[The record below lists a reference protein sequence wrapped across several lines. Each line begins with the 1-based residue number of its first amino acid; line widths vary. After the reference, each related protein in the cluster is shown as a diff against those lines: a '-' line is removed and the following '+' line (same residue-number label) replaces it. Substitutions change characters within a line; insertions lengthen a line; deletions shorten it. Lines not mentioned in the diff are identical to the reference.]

1 MKKYIKSVV
10 ALTVICGV
18 VAILLAL
25 TNSITA
31 PIIEKNASAAAD
43 EALLIVLPDGEE
55 FTSVDLSAYDLP
67 ATVTEAFTEK
77 NGGVVVKLTT
87 TGYGSDMVIMVGIDG
102 SGTVTGAT
110 YLSSNE
116 TLGYEKTY
124 GENVVGATVDTVDGI
139 DTIAGAT
146 MTTGAYKGVVKDA
159 LNTAVILGG
168 GSADIRTEEE
178 ILADNLNG
186 ALPDGEGEFESV
198 FVAEAID
205 ESITAV
211 YKAVNGK
218 GYVFV
223 VEKASADSDEEAEPV
238 FVGTDAK
245 GNVITDVDEAVKTAV
260 ADSAAA
266 IIASEIT
273 ELDISGYEMPKQV
286 EKAYKTAS
294 GNYVFDLKAAGFGIN
309 GDEYYSPSGEYIKIK
324 ISVTADGQ
332 IIACQTVSQKETDGI
347 GSACADAEFYSQF
360 NGKTEADYGDID
372 AISGATITTNGYKTA
387 VSKVFE
393 AIKILKGE
401 A

>member
-1 MKKYIKSVV
+1 MKNYIKSVG
-10 ALTVICGV
+10 ALTVICAV
-18 VAILLAL
+18 IAILLAL

-31 PIIEKNASAAAD
+31 PVIEKNASAAAN

-55 FTSVDLSAYDLP
+55 FASVDLSSYELP
-67 ATVTEAFTEK
+67 STVTEAFTEK

-87 TGYGSDMVIMVGIDG
+87 SGYGSDMVIMVGIDG

-110 YLSSNE
+110 CLSSNE

-124 GENVVGATVDTVDGI
+124 GESVAGATVDTVDGI
-139 DTIAGAT
+139 DVIAGAT
-146 MTTGAYKGVVKDA
+146 KTTAAYKGAVKDA
-159 LNTAVILGG
+159 LNTAVIIGG
-168 GSADIRTEEE
+168 GSVDVRTEEE

-186 ALPDGEGEFESV
+186 ALPEGEGEFESV

-223 VEKASADSDEEAEPV
+223 VGEA
-238 FVGTDAK
+238 FVGADAE
-245 GNVITDVDEAVKTAV
+245 GNVVTDVDDAVKAAVSGSAV
-260 ADSAAA
+260 A
-266 IIASEIT
+266 IINSEIT
-273 ELDISGYEMPKQV
+273 ELDISGYEMPKQI

-294 GNYVFDLKAAGFGIN
+294 GNYVFDLKASGFGIN
-309 GDEYYSPSGEYIKIK
+309 GDEYYNPSGEYIKIK
-324 ISVTADGQ
+324 VSVTEDGK

-347 GSACADAEFYSQF
+347 GSACEDVSFYSQF

>member
-1 MKKYIKSVV
+1 MKNYIKSVG
-10 ALTVICGV
+10 ALTVICAV
-18 VAILLAL
+18 IAILLAL

-31 PIIEKNASAAAD
+31 PIIEKNANAAAND
-43 EALLIVLPDGEE
+43 ALLIVLPDGEE
-55 FTSVDLSAYDLP
+55 FTSVDLSVYELP
-67 ATVTEAFTEK
+67 STVTEAFTEK

-87 TGYGSDMVIMVGIDG
+87 SGYGSDMVIMVGIDG

-110 YLSSNE
+110 CLSSNE

-124 GENVVGATVDTVDGI
+124 GENTVGATVDTVDGI
-139 DTIAGAT
+139 DVIAGAT
-146 MTTGAYKGVVKDA
+146 KTTAAYKGAVKDA

-168 GSADIRTEEE
+168 GSVDVRTEEE

-186 ALPDGEGEFESV
+186 ALPEGEGEFESV

-205 ESITAV
+205 ERITSV

-223 VEKASADSDEEAEPV
+223 VGEA
-238 FVGTDAK
+238 FIGTDAE
-245 GNVITDVDEAVKTAV
+245 GNVVTAADDTVKVAVSSSAV
-260 ADSAAA
+260 A
-266 IIASEIT
+266 IINSEIT
-273 ELDISGYEMPKQV
+273 ELDVSDYEMPKQI

-294 GNYVFDLKAAGFGIN
+294 GNYVFDLKASGFGIN
-309 GDEYYSPSGEYIKIK
+309 GDEYYNPSGEYIKIK
-324 ISVTADGQ
+324 ISVTEDGK

-347 GSACADAEFYSQF
+347 GSACEDVSFYSQF

>member
-1 MKKYIKSVV
+1 MKNYIKSVG
-10 ALTVICGV
+10 ALTVICAV
-18 VAILLAL
+18 IAILLAL

-31 PIIEKNASAAAD
+31 PIIEKNANAAAND
-43 EALLIVLPDGEE
+43 ALLIVLPDGEE
-55 FTSVDLSAYDLP
+55 FTSVDLSAYELP

-87 TGYGSDMVIMVGIDG
+87 SGYGSDMVIMVGIDG

-110 YLSSNE
+110 CLSSNE

-124 GENVVGATVDTVDGI
+124 GENTVGATVDTVDGI
-139 DTIAGAT
+139 DVIAGAT
-146 MTTGAYKGVVKDA
+146 KTTAAYKGAVKDA

-168 GSADIRTEEE
+168 GSVDVRTEEE

-186 ALPDGEGEFESV
+186 ALPEGEGEFETV

-223 VEKASADSDEEAEPV
+223 VGEA
-238 FVGTDAK
+238 FVGTDAE
-245 GNVITDVDEAVKTAV
+245 GNVVTDTDDTVKAAVSS
-260 ADSAAA
+260 SATA
-266 IIASEIT
+266 IINSEIT
-273 ELDISGYEMPKQV
+273 ELDISGYEMPKQI

-294 GNYVFDLKAAGFGIN
+294 GNYVFDLKASGFGIN
-309 GDEYYSPSGEYIKIK
+309 GDEYYNPSGEYIKIK
-324 ISVTADGQ
+324 ISVTEDGK

-347 GSACADAEFYSQF
+347 GSACEDVSFYSQF

>member
-1 MKKYIKSVV
+1 MKNYIKSVG
-10 ALTVICGV
+10 ALTVICAV
-18 VAILLAL
+18 IAILLAL

-31 PIIEKNASAAAD
+31 PIIEKNASAAAND
-43 EALLIVLPDGEE
+43 ALLIVLPDGEE
-55 FTSVDLSAYDLP
+55 FTSVDLSAYELP

-87 TGYGSDMVIMVGIDG
+87 SGYGSDMVIMVGIDG

-110 YLSSNE
+110 CLSSNE

-124 GENVVGATVDTVDGI
+124 GENTVGATVDTVDGI
-139 DTIAGAT
+139 DVIAGAT
-146 MTTGAYKGVVKDA
+146 KTTAAYKGAVKDA

-168 GSADIRTEEE
+168 GSVDVRTEEE

-186 ALPDGEGEFESV
+186 ALPEGEGEFESV

-205 ESITAV
+205 ESITSV

-223 VEKASADSDEEAEPV
+223 VGEA
-238 FVGTDAK
+238 FVGTDAE
-245 GNVITDVDEAVKTAV
+245 GNVITDVDDTVKAAVSSSVT
-260 ADSAAA
+260 A
-266 IIASEIT
+266 IINSDIT
-273 ELDISGYEMPKQV
+273 ELDISGYEMPKQI

-294 GNYVFDLKAAGFGIN
+294 GNYVFDLKASGFGIN
-309 GDEYYSPSGEYIKIK
+309 GDEYYNPSGEYIKIK
-324 ISVTADGQ
+324 VSVTEDGK

-347 GSACADAEFYSQF
+347 GSSCEDVSFYSQF

>member
-1 MKKYIKSVV
+1 MKNYIKSVG
-10 ALTVICGV
+10 ALTVICAV
-18 VAILLAL
+18 IAILLAL

-31 PIIEKNASAAAD
+31 PIIEKNASAAAND
-43 EALLIVLPDGEE
+43 ALLIVLPDGEE
-55 FTSVDLSAYDLP
+55 FTSVDLSAYELP

-87 TGYGSDMVIMVGIDG
+87 SGYGSDMVIMVGIDG

-110 YLSSNE
+110 CLSSNE

-124 GENVVGATVDTVDGI
+124 GENTVGATVDTVDGI
-139 DTIAGAT
+139 DVIAGAT
-146 MTTGAYKGVVKDA
+146 KTTAAYKGAVKDA

-168 GSADIRTEEE
+168 GSVDVRTEEE

-186 ALPDGEGEFESV
+186 ALPEGEGEFESV

-205 ESITAV
+205 ESITSV

-223 VEKASADSDEEAEPV
+223 VGEA
-238 FVGTDAK
+238 FVGTDAE
-245 GNVITDVDEAVKTAV
+245 GNVITDVDDTVKAAVSSSVT
-260 ADSAAA
+260 A
-266 IIASEIT
+266 IINSDIT
-273 ELDISGYEMPKQV
+273 ELDISGYEMPKQI

-294 GNYVFDLKAAGFGIN
+294 GNYVFDLKASGFGIN
-309 GDEYYSPSGEYIKIK
+309 GDEYYNPSGEYIKIK
-324 ISVTADGQ
+324 ISVTEDGK

-347 GSACADAEFYSQF
+347 GSACEDVSFYSQF

>member
-1 MKKYIKSVV
+1 MKNYIKSVG
-10 ALTVICGV
+10 ALTVICAV
-18 VAILLAL
+18 IAILLAL

-31 PIIEKNASAAAD
+31 PVIEKNANAAAN

-55 FTSVDLSAYDLP
+55 FASVDLSSYELP
-67 ATVTEAFTEK
+67 STVTEAFTEK

-87 TGYGSDMVIMVGIDG
+87 SGYGSDMVIMVGVDG

-110 YLSSNE
+110 CLSSNE

-124 GENVVGATVDTVDGI
+124 GESAIGSTVDTVDGI
-139 DTIAGAT
+139 DVIAGAT
-146 MTTGAYKGVVKDA
+146 KTTAAYKGAVKDA
-159 LNTAVILGG
+159 LNTAVIIGG
-168 GSADIRTEEE
+168 GSVDVRTEEE

-186 ALPDGEGEFESV
+186 ALPEGEGEFESV

-223 VEKASADSDEEAEPV
+223 VGEA
-238 FVGTDAK
+238 FVGADAD
-245 GNVITDVDEAVKTAV
+245 GNVVTDVDDAVKTAV
-260 ADSAAA
+260 SGSVAA
-266 IIASEIT
+266 IINSEIT
-273 ELDISGYEMPKQV
+273 ELDISGYEMPKQI

-294 GNYVFDLKAAGFGIN
+294 GNYVFDLKASGFGIN
-309 GDEYYSPSGEYIKIK
+309 GDEYYNPSGEYIKIK
-324 ISVTADGQ
+324 VSVTEDGK

-347 GSACADAEFYSQF
+347 GSACEDVSFYSQF

>member
-1 MKKYIKSVV
+1 MKNYIKSVG
-10 ALTVICGV
+10 ALTVICAV
-18 VAILLAL
+18 IAILLAL

-31 PIIEKNASAAAD
+31 PIIEKNANAAAN

-55 FTSVDLSAYDLP
+55 FTSVDLSSYELP
-67 ATVTEAFTEK
+67 STVTEAFTEK

-87 TGYGSDMVIMVGIDG
+87 SGYGSDMVIMVGIDG

-110 YLSSNE
+110 CLSSNE

-124 GENVVGATVDTVDGI
+124 GESVAGATVDTVDGI
-139 DTIAGAT
+139 DVIAGAT
-146 MTTGAYKGVVKDA
+146 KTTAAYKGAVKDA

-168 GSADIRTEEE
+168 GSVDVRTEEE

-186 ALPDGEGEFESV
+186 ALPEGEGEFESV

-223 VEKASADSDEEAEPV
+223 VGEA
-238 FVGTDAK
+238 FVGTDAE
-245 GNVITDVDEAVKTAV
+245 GNVVTDVDDAVKAAV
-260 ADSAAA
+260 SGSAAA
-266 IIASEIT
+266 IINSEIT
-273 ELDISGYEMPKQV
+273 ELDISGYEMPKQI

-294 GNYVFDLKAAGFGIN
+294 GIYVFDLKASGFGIN
-309 GDEYYSPSGEYIKIK
+309 GDEYYNPSGEYIKIK
-324 ISVTADGQ
+324 VSVTEDGK

-347 GSACADAEFYSQF
+347 GSACEDVSFYSQF

>member
-1 MKKYIKSVV
+1 MKNYIKSVG
-10 ALTVICGV
+10 ALTVICAV
-18 VAILLAL
+18 IAILLAL

-31 PIIEKNASAAAD
+31 PIIEKNASAAAND
-43 EALLIVLPDGEE
+43 ALLIVLPDGEE
-55 FTSVDLSAYDLP
+55 FTSVDLSSYELP

-87 TGYGSDMVIMVGIDG
+87 SGYGSDMVIMVGIDG

-110 YLSSNE
+110 CLSSNE

-124 GENVVGATVDTVDGI
+124 GENTVGATVDTVDGI
-139 DTIAGAT
+139 DVIAGAT
-146 MTTGAYKGVVKDA
+146 KTTAAYKGAVKDA

-168 GSADIRTEEE
+168 GSVDVRTEEE

-186 ALPDGEGEFESV
+186 ALPEGEGEFESV

-205 ESITAV
+205 ESITSV

-223 VEKASADSDEEAEPV
+223 VGEA
-238 FVGTDAK
+238 FVGTDAE
-245 GNVITDVDEAVKTAV
+245 GNVVTVVDDTVKAAVSSSV
-260 ADSAAA
+260 AA
-266 IIASEIT
+266 IINSEIT
-273 ELDISGYEMPKQV
+273 EIDISGYEMPKQI

-294 GNYVFDLKAAGFGIN
+294 GNYVFDLKASGFGIN
-309 GDEYYSPSGEYIKIK
+309 GDEYYNPSGEYIKIK
-324 ISVTADGQ
+324 VSVTEDGK

-347 GSACADAEFYSQF
+347 GSACEDVSFYSQF

>member
-1 MKKYIKSVV
+1 MKNYIKSVG
-10 ALTVICGV
+10 ALTVICAV
-18 VAILLAL
+18 IAILLAL

-31 PIIEKNASAAAD
+31 PVIEKNASAAAN

-55 FTSVDLSAYDLP
+55 FTSVDLSSYELP
-67 ATVTEAFTEK
+67 STVTEAFTEK

-87 TGYGSDMVIMVGIDG
+87 SGYGSDMVIMVGVDG

-110 YLSSNE
+110 CLSSNE

-124 GENVVGATVDTVDGI
+124 GESVAGATVDTVDGI
-139 DTIAGAT
+139 DVIAGAT
-146 MTTGAYKGVVKDA
+146 KTTAAYKGAVKDA

-168 GSADIRTEEE
+168 GSVDVRTEEE

-186 ALPDGEGEFESV
+186 ALPEGEGEFESV

-223 VEKASADSDEEAEPV
+223 VGEA
-238 FVGTDAK
+238 FVGADAE
-245 GNVITDVDEAVKTAV
+245 GNVVTDVEDVVKAAVSG
-260 ADSAAA
+260 SAAA
-266 IIASEIT
+266 IINSEIT
-273 ELDISGYEMPKQV
+273 ELDISGYEMPKQI

-294 GNYVFDLKAAGFGIN
+294 GNYVFDLKASGFGIN
-309 GDEYYSPSGEYIKIK
+309 GDEYYNPSGEYIKIK
-324 ISVTADGQ
+324 VSVTEDGK

-347 GSACADAEFYSQF
+347 GSACEDVSFYSQF

-393 AIKILKGE
+393 AIKILKGG

>member
-1 MKKYIKSVV
+1 MKNYIKSVG
-10 ALTVICGV
+10 ALTVICAV
-18 VAILLAL
+18 IAILLAL

-31 PIIEKNASAAAD
+31 PIIEKNANAAAN

-55 FTSVDLSAYDLP
+55 FTSVDLSSYELP
-67 ATVTEAFTEK
+67 STVTEAFTEK

-87 TGYGSDMVIMVGIDG
+87 SGYGSDMVIMVGVDG

-110 YLSSNE
+110 CLSSNE

-124 GENVVGATVDTVDGI
+124 GESVAGATVDTVDGI
-139 DTIAGAT
+139 DVIAGAT
-146 MTTGAYKGVVKDA
+146 KTTAAYKGAVKDA

-168 GSADIRTEEE
+168 GSVDVRTEEE

-186 ALPDGEGEFESV
+186 ALPEGEGEFESV

-223 VEKASADSDEEAEPV
+223 VGEA
-238 FVGTDAK
+238 FVGADAE
-245 GNVITDVDEAVKTAV
+245 GNVVTVVDDAVKTAV
-260 ADSAAA
+260 SDSAAA
-266 IIASEIT
+266 IINSEIT
-273 ELDISGYEMPKQV
+273 ELDISGYEMPKQI

-294 GNYVFDLKAAGFGIN
+294 GNYVFDLKASGFGIN
-309 GDEYYSPSGEYIKIK
+309 GDEYYNPSGEYIKIK
-324 ISVTADGQ
+324 VSVTEDGK

-347 GSACADAEFYSQF
+347 GSACEDVSFYSQF

>member
-1 MKKYIKSVV
+1 MKNYIKSVG
-10 ALTVICGV
+10 ALTVICAV
-18 VAILLAL
+18 IAILLAL

-31 PIIEKNASAAAD
+31 PIIEKNANAAAND
-43 EALLIVLPDGEE
+43 ALLIVLPDGEE
-55 FTSVDLSAYDLP
+55 FTSVDLSAYELP

-87 TGYGSDMVIMVGIDG
+87 SGYGSDMVIMVGIDS

-110 YLSSNE
+110 YLSGNE
-116 TLGYEKTY
+116 TLKAEKTY
-124 GENVVGATVDTVDGI
+124 GERVIGATVDTVDGI
-139 DTIAGAT
+139 DTVANAT
-146 MTTGAYKGVVKDA
+146 MTTAAYKGAVKDA

-168 GSADIRTEEE
+168 GSVDVRTEEE

-186 ALPDGEGEFESV
+186 ALPEGEGEFESV

-223 VEKASADSDEEAEPV
+223 VGEA
-238 FVGTDAK
+238 FIGTDAE
-245 GNVITDVDEAVKTAV
+245 GNVVTDTDDTVKAAVSS
-260 ADSAAA
+260 SATA
-266 IIASEIT
+266 IINSEIT
-273 ELDISGYEMPKQV
+273 ELDISGYEMPKQI

-294 GNYVFDLKAAGFGIN
+294 GNYVFDLKASGFGIN
-309 GDEYYSPSGEYIKIK
+309 GDEYYNPSGEYIKIK
-324 ISVTADGQ
+324 ISVTEDGK

-347 GSACADAEFYSQF
+347 GSACEDVSFYSQF

>member
-1 MKKYIKSVV
+1 MKNYIKSVG
-10 ALTVICGV
+10 ALTVICAV
-18 VAILLAL
+18 IAILLAL

-31 PIIEKNASAAAD
+31 PIIEKNANAAAN

-55 FTSVDLSAYDLP
+55 FTSVDLSSYQLP
-67 ATVTEAFTEK
+67 STVTEAFTEK

-87 TGYGSDMVIMVGIDG
+87 SGYGSDMVIMVGIDG

-110 YLSSNE
+110 CLSSNE

-124 GENVVGATVDTVDGI
+124 GESVIGSTVDTVDGI
-139 DTIAGAT
+139 DVVAGAT
-146 MTTGAYKGVVKDA
+146 KTTAAYKGAVKDA

-168 GSADIRTEEE
+168 GSVDVRTEEE

-186 ALPDGEGEFESV
+186 ALPEGVGEFESV
-198 FVAEAID
+198 FVAEVID
-205 ESITAV
+205 ESITSV

-223 VEKASADSDEEAEPV
+223 VGEA
-238 FVGTDAK
+238 FVGTDAE
-245 GNVITDVDEAVKTAV
+245 GNVVTDTDDAVKAAV
-260 ADSAAA
+260 SDSATA
-266 IIASEIT
+266 IINSEIT
-273 ELDISGYEMPKQV
+273 ELDISGYEMPKQI

-294 GNYVFDLKAAGFGIN
+294 GNYVFDLKASGFGIN
-309 GDEYYSPSGEYIKIK
+309 GDEYYNPSGEYIKIK
-324 ISVTADGQ
+324 ISVTEDGK

-347 GSACADAEFYSQF
+347 GSACEDVSFYSQF

>member
-1 MKKYIKSVV
+1 MKNYIKSVG
-10 ALTVICGV
+10 ALTVICAV
-18 VAILLAL
+18 IAILLAL

-31 PIIEKNASAAAD
+31 PVIEKNANAAAN

-55 FTSVDLSAYDLP
+55 FTSVDLSSYELP
-67 ATVTEAFTEK
+67 STVTEAFTEK

-87 TGYGSDMVIMVGIDG
+87 SGYGSDMVIMVGVDG

-110 YLSSNE
+110 CLSSNE

-124 GENVVGATVDTVDGI
+124 GESVAGATVDTVDGI
-139 DTIAGAT
+139 DVIAGAT
-146 MTTGAYKGVVKDA
+146 KTTAAYKGAVKDA

-168 GSADIRTEEE
+168 GSVDVRTEEE

-186 ALPDGEGEFESV
+186 ALPEGEGEFESV

-223 VEKASADSDEEAEPV
+223 VGEA
-238 FVGTDAK
+238 FVGIDAE
-245 GNVITDVDEAVKTAV
+245 GNVVTDVDDAVKTAV
-260 ADSAAA
+260 SGSAAA
-266 IIASEIT
+266 IINSEIT
-273 ELDISGYEMPKQV
+273 ELDVSGYEMPKQI

-294 GNYVFDLKAAGFGIN
+294 GNYVFDLKASGFGIN
-309 GDEYYSPSGEYIKIK
+309 GDEYYNPSGEYIKIK
-324 ISVTADGQ
+324 VSVTEDGK

-347 GSACADAEFYSQF
+347 GSACEDVSFYSQF

>member
-1 MKKYIKSVV
+1 MKNYIKSVG
-10 ALTVICGV
+10 ALTVICAV
-18 VAILLAL
+18 IAILLAL

-31 PIIEKNASAAAD
+31 PIIEKNANAAAND
-43 EALLIVLPDGEE
+43 ALLIVLPDGEE
-55 FTSVDLSAYDLP
+55 FTSVDLSAYELP

-87 TGYGSDMVIMVGIDG
+87 SGYGSDMVIMVGIDG

-110 YLSSNE
+110 CLSSNE

-124 GENVVGATVDTVDGI
+124 GENTVGATVDTVDGI
-139 DTIAGAT
+139 DVIAGAT
-146 MTTGAYKGVVKDA
+146 KTTAAYKGAVKDA

-168 GSADIRTEEE
+168 GSVDVRTEEE

-186 ALPDGEGEFESV
+186 ALPEGEGEFESV

-205 ESITAV
+205 ESITSV

-223 VEKASADSDEEAEPV
+223 VGEA
-238 FVGTDAK
+238 FVGTDAE
-245 GNVITDVDEAVKTAV
+245 GNVVTDADDAVKTAV
-260 ADSAAA
+260 SGSAAA
-266 IIASEIT
+266 IINSEIT
-273 ELDISGYEMPKQV
+273 ELDISGYEMPKQI

-294 GNYVFDLKAAGFGIN
+294 GNYVFDLKASGFGIN
-309 GDEYYSPSGEYIKIK
+309 GDEYYNPSGEYIKIK
-324 ISVTADGQ
+324 ISVTEDGK

-347 GSACADAEFYSQF
+347 GSACEDVSFYSQF

>member
-1 MKKYIKSVV
+1 MKNYIKSVG

-31 PIIEKNASAAAD
+31 PIIEKNASAAAN

-55 FTSVDLSAYDLP
+55 FTSVDLSTYELP

-87 TGYGSDMVIMVGIDG
+87 TGYGSDMVIMVGVDS

-110 YLSSNE
+110 CLSSNE

-124 GENVVGATVDTVDGI
+124 GENVVGATVDTIDGI
-139 DTIAGAT
+139 DAIAGAT
-146 MTTGAYKGVVKDA
+146 MTTGSYKNVVKDA

-168 GSADIRTEEE
+168 GTADIRTEEE
-178 ILADNLNG
+178 ILADNLNA
-186 ALPDGEGEFESV
+186 ALPDGAGEFENV
-198 FVAEAID
+198 FVTEAID
-205 ESITAV
+205 ESVTAV

-223 VEKASADSDEEAEPV
+223 VGEA
-238 FVGTDAK
+238 FVGTDAE
-245 GNVITDVDEAVKTAV
+245 GNVVTDVDEAVKTAV
-260 ADSAAA
+260 QNSVA
-266 IIASEIT
+266 IITSEIT

-309 GDEYYSPSGEYIKIK
+309 GDEYYNPSGEYIKIK

-347 GSACADAEFYSQF
+347 GSACADTEFYSQF

>member
-1 MKKYIKSVV
+1 MKNYIKSVG
-10 ALTVICGV
+10 ALTVICAV
-18 VAILLAL
+18 IAILLAL

-31 PIIEKNASAAAD
+31 PIIEKNANAAAN

-55 FTSVDLSAYDLP
+55 FASVDLSSYELP
-67 ATVTEAFTEK
+67 STVTEAFTEK

-87 TGYGSDMVIMVGIDG
+87 SGYGSDMVIMVGVDG

-110 YLSSNE
+110 CLSSNE

-124 GENVVGATVDTVDGI
+124 GESVSGATVDTVDGI
-139 DTIAGAT
+139 DVIAGAT
-146 MTTGAYKGVVKDA
+146 KTTAAYKGAVKDA

-168 GSADIRTEEE
+168 GSVDVRTEEE

-186 ALPDGEGEFESV
+186 ALPEGEGEFESV

-223 VEKASADSDEEAEPV
+223 VGEA
-238 FVGTDAK
+238 FVGTDAE
-245 GNVITDVDEAVKTAV
+245 GNVVTDVDDAVKAAV
-260 ADSAAA
+260 SGSAAA
-266 IIASEIT
+266 IINSEIT
-273 ELDISGYEMPKQV
+273 ELDISGYEMPKQI

-294 GNYVFDLKAAGFGIN
+294 GNYVFDLKASGFGIN
-309 GDEYYSPSGEYIKIK
+309 GDEYYNPSGEYIKIK
-324 ISVTADGQ
+324 VSVTEDGK

-347 GSACADAEFYSQF
+347 GSACEDVSFYSQF

>member
-1 MKKYIKSVV
+1 MKNYIKSVG
-10 ALTVICGV
+10 ALTVICAV
-18 VAILLAL
+18 IAILLAL

-31 PIIEKNASAAAD
+31 PVIEKNANAAAN

-55 FTSVDLSAYDLP
+55 FTSVDLSSYELP
-67 ATVTEAFTEK
+67 STVTEAFTEK

-87 TGYGSDMVIMVGIDG
+87 SGYGSDMVIMVGVDG

-110 YLSSNE
+110 CLSSNE

-124 GENVVGATVDTVDGI
+124 GESVAGATVDTVDGI
-139 DTIAGAT
+139 DVIAGAT
-146 MTTGAYKGVVKDA
+146 KTTAAYKGAVKDA

-168 GSADIRTEEE
+168 GSVDVRTEEE

-186 ALPDGEGEFESV
+186 ALPEGEGEFESV
-198 FVAEAID
+198 FVTEAID
-205 ESITAV
+205 ASITSV

-223 VEKASADSDEEAEPV
+223 VGEA
-238 FVGTDAK
+238 FVGTDAE
-245 GNVITDVDEAVKTAV
+245 GNVVTVVDDTVKAAVSSSV
-260 ADSAAA
+260 AA
-266 IIASEIT
+266 IINSEIT
-273 ELDISGYEMPKQV
+273 EIDISGYEMPKQI

-294 GNYVFDLKAAGFGIN
+294 GNYVFDLKASGFGIN
-309 GDEYYSPSGEYIKIK
+309 GDEYYNPSGEYIKIK
-324 ISVTADGQ
+324 VSVTEDGK

-347 GSACADAEFYSQF
+347 GSACEDVSFYSQF

>member
-1 MKKYIKSVV
+1 MKNYIKSVG
-10 ALTVICGV
+10 ALTVICAV
-18 VAILLAL
+18 IAILLAL

-31 PIIEKNASAAAD
+31 PIIEKNANAAAND
-43 EALLIVLPDGEE
+43 ALLIVLPDGEE
-55 FTSVDLSAYDLP
+55 FTSVDLSAYELP

-87 TGYGSDMVIMVGIDG
+87 SGYGSDMVIMVGIDG

-110 YLSSNE
+110 CLSSNE

-124 GENVVGATVDTVDGI
+124 GENTVGATVDTVDGI
-139 DTIAGAT
+139 DVVAGAT
-146 MTTGAYKGVVKDA
+146 KTTAAYKGAVKDA

-168 GSADIRTEEE
+168 GSVDVRTEEE

-186 ALPDGEGEFESV
+186 ALPEGEGEFETV

-205 ESITAV
+205 ESIIAV

-223 VEKASADSDEEAEPV
+223 VGEA
-238 FVGTDAK
+238 FVGTDAE
-245 GNVITDVDEAVKTAV
+245 GNVVTDTDDAVKAAV
-260 ADSAAA
+260 SDSATV
-266 IIASEIT
+266 IINSEIT
-273 ELDISGYEMPKQV
+273 ELDISGYEMPKQI

-294 GNYVFDLKAAGFGIN
+294 GNYVFDLKASGFGIN
-309 GDEYYSPSGEYIKIK
+309 GDEYYNPSGEYIKIK
-324 ISVTADGQ
+324 ISVTEDGK

-347 GSACADAEFYSQF
+347 GSACEDVSFYSQF

>member
-1 MKKYIKSVV
+1 MKNYIKSVG
-10 ALTVICGV
+10 ALTVICAV
-18 VAILLAL
+18 IAILLAL

-31 PIIEKNASAAAD
+31 PVIEKNANAAAN

-55 FTSVDLSAYDLP
+55 FTSVDLSSYELP
-67 ATVTEAFTEK
+67 STVTEAFTEK

-87 TGYGSDMVIMVGIDG
+87 SGYGSDMVIMVGVDG

-110 YLSSNE
+110 CLSSNE

-124 GENVVGATVDTVDGI
+124 GESVAGATVDTVDGI
-139 DTIAGAT
+139 DVIAGAT
-146 MTTGAYKGVVKDA
+146 KTTAAYKGAVKDA

-168 GSADIRTEEE
+168 GSVDVRTEEE
-178 ILADNLNG
+178 ILADTLNG
-186 ALPDGEGEFESV
+186 ALPEGEGEFESV

-223 VEKASADSDEEAEPV
+223 VGEA
-238 FVGTDAK
+238 FVGADAE
-245 GNVITDVDEAVKTAV
+245 GNVVTDVEDVVKAAVSG
-260 ADSAAA
+260 SAAA
-266 IIASEIT
+266 IINSEIT
-273 ELDISGYEMPKQV
+273 ELDISGYEMPKQI

-294 GNYVFDLKAAGFGIN
+294 GNYVFDLKASGFGIN
-309 GDEYYSPSGEYIKIK
+309 GDEYYNPSGEYIKIK
-324 ISVTADGQ
+324 VSVTEDGK

-347 GSACADAEFYSQF
+347 GSACEDVSFYSQF

>member
-1 MKKYIKSVV
+1 MKNYIKSVG
-10 ALTVICGV
+10 ALTVICAV
-18 VAILLAL
+18 IAILLAL

-31 PIIEKNASAAAD
+31 PVIEKNANAAAN

-55 FTSVDLSAYDLP
+55 FTSVDLSSYELP
-67 ATVTEAFTEK
+67 STVTEAFTEK

-87 TGYGSDMVIMVGIDG
+87 SGYGSDMVIMIGVDG

-110 YLSSNE
+110 CLSSNE

-124 GENVVGATVDTVDGI
+124 GESVAGATVDTVDGI
-139 DTIAGAT
+139 DVIAGAT
-146 MTTGAYKGVVKDA
+146 KTTAAYKGAVKDA

-168 GSADIRTEEE
+168 GSVDVRTEEE

-186 ALPDGEGEFESV
+186 ALPEGEGEFESV

-223 VEKASADSDEEAEPV
+223 VGEA
-238 FVGTDAK
+238 FVGTDAE
-245 GNVITDVDEAVKTAV
+245 GNVVTDVDDAVKTAV
-260 ADSAAA
+260 SGSAAA
-266 IIASEIT
+266 IINSEIT
-273 ELDISGYEMPKQV
+273 ELDISGYEMPKQI

-294 GNYVFDLKAAGFGIN
+294 GNYVFDLKASGFGIN
-309 GDEYYSPSGEYIKIK
+309 GDEYYNPSGEYIKIK
-324 ISVTADGQ
+324 VSVTEDGK

-347 GSACADAEFYSQF
+347 GSACEDVSFYSQF

>member
-1 MKKYIKSVV
+1 MKNYIKSVG
-10 ALTVICGV
+10 ALTVICAV
-18 VAILLAL
+18 IAILLAL

-31 PIIEKNASAAAD
+31 PIIEKNANAAAN

-55 FTSVDLSAYDLP
+55 FTSVDLSSYELP
-67 ATVTEAFTEK
+67 STVTEAFTEK

-87 TGYGSDMVIMVGIDG
+87 SGYGSDMVIMVGIDG

-110 YLSSNE
+110 CLSSNE

-124 GENVVGATVDTVDGI
+124 GESVAGATVDTVDGI
-139 DTIAGAT
+139 DVIAGAT
-146 MTTGAYKGVVKDA
+146 KTTAAYKGAVKDA

-168 GSADIRTEEE
+168 GSVDVRTEEE

-186 ALPDGEGEFESV
+186 ALPEGEGEFESV

-223 VEKASADSDEEAEPV
+223 VGEA
-238 FVGTDAK
+238 FVGTDAE
-245 GNVITDVDEAVKTAV
+245 GNVVTDVDDAVKAAV
-260 ADSAAA
+260 SGSAAA
-266 IIASEIT
+266 IINSEIT
-273 ELDISGYEMPKQV
+273 ELDISGYEMPKQI

-294 GNYVFDLKAAGFGIN
+294 GNYVFDLKASGFGIN
-309 GDEYYSPSGEYIKIK
+309 GDEYYNPSGEYIKIK
-324 ISVTADGQ
+324 VSVTEDGK

-347 GSACADAEFYSQF
+347 GSACEDVSFYSQF

>member
-1 MKKYIKSVV
+1 MKNYIKSVG
-10 ALTVICGV
+10 ALTVICAV
-18 VAILLAL
+18 IAILLAL

-31 PIIEKNASAAAD
+31 PIIEKNASAAAND
-43 EALLIVLPDGEE
+43 ALLIVLPDGEE
-55 FTSVDLSAYDLP
+55 FTSVDLSSYELP

-87 TGYGSDMVIMVGIDG
+87 SGYGSDMVIMVGIDG

-110 YLSSNE
+110 CLSSNE

-124 GENVVGATVDTVDGI
+124 GESVAGATVDTVDGI
-139 DTIAGAT
+139 DVIAGAT
-146 MTTGAYKGVVKDA
+146 KTTAAYKGAVKDA

-168 GSADIRTEEE
+168 GSVDVRTEEE

-186 ALPDGEGEFESV
+186 ALPEGEGEFESV

-223 VEKASADSDEEAEPV
+223 VGEA
-238 FVGTDAK
+238 FVGTDAE
-245 GNVITDVDEAVKTAV
+245 GNVVTDVDDTVKAAVSSSV
-260 ADSAAA
+260 AA
-266 IIASEIT
+266 IINSEIT
-273 ELDISGYEMPKQV
+273 EIDISGYEMPKQI

-294 GNYVFDLKAAGFGIN
+294 GNYVFDLKASGFGIN
-309 GDEYYSPSGEYIKIK
+309 GDEYYNPSGEYIKIK
-324 ISVTADGQ
+324 VSVTEDGK

-347 GSACADAEFYSQF
+347 GSACEDVSFYSQF

>member
-1 MKKYIKSVV
+1 MKNYIKSVG
-10 ALTVICGV
+10 ALTVICAV
-18 VAILLAL
+18 IAILLAL

-31 PIIEKNASAAAD
+31 PIIEKNANAAAN

-55 FTSVDLSAYDLP
+55 FTSVDLSSYELP

-87 TGYGSDMVIMVGIDG
+87 SGYGSDMVIMVGIDG

-110 YLSSNE
+110 CLSSNE

-124 GENVVGATVDTVDGI
+124 GENTVGATVDTVDGI
-139 DTIAGAT
+139 DVVAGAT
-146 MTTGAYKGVVKDA
+146 KTTAAYKGAVKDA

-168 GSADIRTEEE
+168 GSVDVRTEEE

-186 ALPDGEGEFESV
+186 ALPEGEGEFETV

-205 ESITAV
+205 ESIIAV

-223 VEKASADSDEEAEPV
+223 VGEA
-238 FVGTDAK
+238 FVGTDAE
-245 GNVITDVDEAVKTAV
+245 GNVVTDTDDAVKAAV
-260 ADSAAA
+260 SDSATA
-266 IIASEIT
+266 IINSEIT
-273 ELDISGYEMPKQV
+273 ELDISGYEMPKQI

-294 GNYVFDLKAAGFGIN
+294 GNYVFDLKASGFGIN
-309 GDEYYSPSGEYIKIK
+309 GDEYYNPSGEYIKIK
-324 ISVTADGQ
+324 ISVTEDGK

-347 GSACADAEFYSQF
+347 GSACEDVNFYSQF

>member
-1 MKKYIKSVV
+1 MKNYIKSVG
-10 ALTVICGV
+10 ALTVICAV
-18 VAILLAL
+18 IAILLAL

-31 PIIEKNASAAAD
+31 PVIEKNASAAAN

-55 FTSVDLSAYDLP
+55 FTSVDLSSYELP
-67 ATVTEAFTEK
+67 STVTEAFTEK

-87 TGYGSDMVIMVGIDG
+87 SGYGSDMVIMVGVDG
-102 SGTVTGAT
+102 SGTVTGAIC
-110 YLSSNE
+110 LSSNE

-124 GENVVGATVDTVDGI
+124 GESVAGATVDTVDGI
-139 DTIAGAT
+139 DVIAGAT
-146 MTTGAYKGVVKDA
+146 KTTAAYKGAVKDA

-168 GSADIRTEEE
+168 GSVDVRTEEE

-186 ALPDGEGEFESV
+186 ALPEGEGEFESV

-223 VEKASADSDEEAEPV
+223 VGEA
-238 FVGTDAK
+238 FVGTDAE
-245 GNVITDVDEAVKTAV
+245 GNVVTDVDDAVKAAV
-260 ADSAAA
+260 SGSAAA
-266 IIASEIT
+266 IINSEIT
-273 ELDISGYEMPKQV
+273 ELDISGYEMPKQI

-294 GNYVFDLKAAGFGIN
+294 GNYVFDLKASGFGIN
-309 GDEYYSPSGEYIKIK
+309 GDEYYNPSGEYIKIK
-324 ISVTADGQ
+324 VSVTEDGK

-347 GSACADAEFYSQF
+347 GSACEDVSFYSQF

>member
-1 MKKYIKSVV
+1 MKNYIKSVG

-31 PIIEKNASAAAD
+31 PIIEKNASAAAN
-43 EALLIVLPDGEE
+43 EALLIILPDGEE
-55 FTSVDLSAYDLP
+55 FASVDLSSYELP
-67 ATVTEAFTEK
+67 ETVTEAFTEK

-110 YLSSNE
+110 CLSSNE

-124 GENVVGATVDTVDGI
+124 GESVVGASVDTIDGI
-139 DTIAGAT
+139 DTVAGAT
-146 MTTGAYKGVVKDA
+146 MTTGSYKGAVKDA

-168 GSADIRTEEE
+168 GTADIRTEEE

-198 FVAEAID
+198 FVAEVID
-205 ESITAV
+205 ESITSV

-223 VEKASADSDEEAEPV
+223 IGEA
-238 FVGTDAK
+238 FVGTDAE
-245 GNVITDVDEAVKTAV
+245 GNVVTDVDETVKNAVQS
-260 ADSAAA
+260 SAAA

-273 ELDISGYEMPKQV
+273 EIDISGYEMPNQI
-286 EKAYKTAS
+286 EQAYQTVS
-294 GNYVFDLKAAGFGIN
+294 GNYVFKLKAAGFGIN
-309 GDEYYSPSGEYIKIK
+309 GDEYYYPSGEYIKIRV
-324 ISVTADGQ
+324 SVTADGQ

-347 GSACADAEFYSQF
+347 GSACADAEFYTQF

-387 VSKVFE
+387 ISKVFE

>member
-1 MKKYIKSVV
+1 MKNYIKSVG
-10 ALTVICGV
+10 ALTVICAV
-18 VAILLAL
+18 IAILLAL

-31 PIIEKNASAAAD
+31 PIIEKNANAAAN

-55 FTSVDLSAYDLP
+55 FTSVDLSAYELP

-87 TGYGSDMVIMVGIDG
+87 SGYGSDMVIMVGIDG

-110 YLSSNE
+110 CLSSNE

-124 GENVVGATVDTVDGI
+124 GENTVGATVDTVDGI
-139 DTIAGAT
+139 DVVAGAT
-146 MTTGAYKGVVKDA
+146 KTTAAYKGAVKDA

-168 GSADIRTEEE
+168 GSVDVRTEEE

-186 ALPDGEGEFESV
+186 ALPEGEGEFESV

-205 ESITAV
+205 ESITSV

-223 VEKASADSDEEAEPV
+223 VGEA
-238 FVGTDAK
+238 FIGTDAE
-245 GNVITDVDEAVKTAV
+245 GNVVTDTDDTVKTAV
-260 ADSAAA
+260 SSSATA
-266 IIASEIT
+266 IINSEIT
-273 ELDISGYEMPKQV
+273 ELDISGYEMPKQI

-294 GNYVFDLKAAGFGIN
+294 GNYVFDLKASGFGIN
-309 GDEYYSPSGEYIKIK
+309 GDEYYNPSGEYIKIK
-324 ISVTADGQ
+324 ISVTEDGK

-347 GSACADAEFYSQF
+347 GSACEDVSFYSQF

>member
-1 MKKYIKSVV
+1 MKNYIKSVG
-10 ALTVICGV
+10 ALTVICAV
-18 VAILLAL
+18 IAILLAL

-31 PIIEKNASAAAD
+31 PVIEKNASAAAN

-55 FTSVDLSAYDLP
+55 FTSVDLSSYELP
-67 ATVTEAFTEK
+67 STVTEAFTEK

-87 TGYGSDMVIMVGIDG
+87 SGYGSDMVIMVGIDG

-110 YLSSNE
+110 CLSSNE

-124 GENVVGATVDTVDGI
+124 GESVAGSTVDTVDGI
-139 DTIAGAT
+139 DVIAGAT
-146 MTTGAYKGVVKDA
+146 KTTAAYKGAVKDA

-168 GSADIRTEEE
+168 GSVDVRTEEE

-186 ALPDGEGEFESV
+186 ALPEGEGEFESV

-223 VEKASADSDEEAEPV
+223 VGEA
-238 FVGTDAK
+238 FVGTDAE
-245 GNVITDVDEAVKTAV
+245 GNVVTDVDDAVKAAV
-260 ADSAAA
+260 SGSAAA
-266 IIASEIT
+266 IINSEIT
-273 ELDISGYEMPKQV
+273 ELDISGYEMPKQI

-294 GNYVFDLKAAGFGIN
+294 GNYVFDLKASGFGIN
-309 GDEYYSPSGEYIKIK
+309 GDEYYNPSGEYIKIK
-324 ISVTADGQ
+324 VSVTEDGK

-347 GSACADAEFYSQF
+347 GSACEDVSFYSQF